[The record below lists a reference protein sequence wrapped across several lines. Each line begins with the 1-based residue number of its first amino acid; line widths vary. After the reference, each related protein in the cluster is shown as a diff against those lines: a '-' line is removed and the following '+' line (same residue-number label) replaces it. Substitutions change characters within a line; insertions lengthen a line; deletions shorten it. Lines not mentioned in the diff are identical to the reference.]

1 MMQKMY
7 DRLSGYDYKYEVDS
21 NVSKCSFN
29 SFKNY
34 KRQHSMVTNYRAYTG
49 SDDEED
55 SVVC

>member
-1 MMQKMY
+1 MQKMY

-34 KRQHSMVTNYRAYTG
+34 KKQHSMVTNYRAYTG
-49 SDDEED
+49 SVDEED